1 MLTIEEELTR
11 ARKWADKAFF
21 LADMLEAEQE
31 NIAEMAKGAAGVT
44 FTLIEQ
50 IQRQNR
56 DLLLA
61 ADSAD
66 KQMRQEIDRLY
77 NSTIESLRKIVQ
89 MPGR

>member
-1 MLTIEEELTR
+1 MHIEEELTR
-11 ARKWADKAFF
+11 ARKWADKSFF

-31 NIAEMAKGAAGVT
+31 NIASIAKGAAGVT
-44 FTLIEQ
+44 FVFIEQ

-66 KQMRQEIDRLY
+66 KQIRQEIDRLY
-77 NSTIESLRKIVQ
+77 NSTIESLRKITQ
-89 MPGR
+89 MPPR